1 MSRRGMAAGF
11 SWALLCALAASI
23 AVHTHYTTDLSAF
36 LPRSP
41 TATQQLLVEQ
51 LREGPAARLII
62 AAIEGGD
69 AALRAQVSVKLSQ
82 ALRRRSEFAVVD
94 NGDAASLER
103 DRAFLFDHR
112 YVLSDAMTAAHF
124 SVTGLHAAIAAG
136 VDALASPEG
145 PLLKALFP
153 RDPTGELLNILD
165 AAGSTHAPHTEG
177 GVWASADGARALVLL
192 QTRATGADTDAQ
204 QQACNSIRSAFAQ
217 AVRELPPQAQAGM
230 HLLLSGPPVFA
241 VAARELIKGEALKLS
256 AISSA
261 LIALLLLSVY
271 RSVPALVLG
280 MVPVASG
287 ALAGVA
293 AVALGFGAV
302 HGITLGFGV
311 TLIGESVDYS
321 IYLFVQ
327 RSGDWRRT
335 LWPTLR
341 LGVLTSIAGFAALVP
356 SGFQGLAQLGLYS
369 IAGLIAAAL
378 VTRYVLPAWLPEHFA
393 IRDLHPAGERLGQII
408 RRLRGLRLGLLL
420 VLAVAAATLFLHRGT
435 LFSHALTDLSPVP
448 LAQQDLDERLRAEL
462 GAPDVRYMVVVTAPT
477 REGALDAA
485 HGLGVRLAALAD
497 ASVIGGFETPT
508 RYLPGVALQNARR
521 SAIPP
526 PPVLAANLDR
536 ALEGL
541 PVDGQRL
548 RAFLS
553 DAEAARTAAPLTR
566 ADLDGTSF
574 AAAADALLVKNG
586 SGWSA
591 LLPVAALAA
600 GDLTEAAVE
609 AIRASVAGGPEG
621 ATLLD
626 LKGEADRLYA
636 GYLRQA
642 VQLALAGFM
651 AIVAL
656 LLIALRSPGRIVR
669 VLAPLALSV
678 VTVAALLRG
687 AGYELGILHIVGML
701 LIVAVG
707 SNYALFFDRNS
718 ADPHHGSQALTL
730 ASLLVAN
737 IATVLA
743 FGVLAC
749 SRVPVLADLGQTV
762 APGALLALVFSAIL
776 SRTPQAAE
784 VPPPG
789 RP

>member
-1 MSRRGMAAGF
+1 MAAGC
-11 SWALLCALAASI
+11 SWALLCALAAGI
-23 AVHTHYTTDLSAF
+23 AIHAHYTTDLSAF

-51 LREGPAARLII
+51 LRAGPAARLII

-69 AALRAQVSVKLSQ
+69 PALRAQVSVQLSQ
-82 ALRRRSEFAVVD
+82 ALRRRSEFAVVN

-103 DRAFLFDHR
+103 DRRFLFDHR

-124 SVTGLHAAIAAG
+124 SAAGLHTAIAAG
-136 VDALASPEG
+136 IDALASPEA
-145 PLLKALFP
+145 PLVKSLFP

-165 AAGSTHAPHTEG
+165 AAGTARAPHTEG

-192 QTRATGADTDAQ
+192 QTRAAGADTDAQ
-204 QQACNSIRSAFAQ
+204 QQACDAVGGAFAQ
-217 AVRELPPQAQAGM
+217 AVRELPPPQQAGM

-241 VAARELIKGEALKLS
+241 VAARQLIKGEALKLS
-256 AISSA
+256 AISAA

-369 IAGLIAAAL
+369 IAGLVGAAL
-378 VTRYVLPAWLPEHFA
+378 VTRYALPAWLPENFA
-393 IRDLHPAGERLGQII
+393 IRNLRPAGERVGHII
-408 RRLRGLRLGLLL
+408 GHLRALRAGLWL
-420 VLAVAAATLFLHRGT
+420 VLAVAAATLLLHRGT
-435 LFSHALTDLSPVP
+435 LFSHSLTDLSPVP
-448 LAQQDLDERLRAEL
+448 LAQQELDERLRAEL
-462 GAPDVRYMVVVTAPT
+462 GAPDVRYMVVVTAPS
-477 REGALDAA
+477 REAALAAA
-485 HGLGVRLAALAD
+485 HALGVRLTALAD
-497 ASVIGGFETPT
+497 AAVIGGFDTPT
-508 RYLPGVALQNARR
+508 RYLPGRALQEARR
-521 SAIPP
+521 AAIPP
-526 PPVLAANLDR
+526 PPILAANLDR
-536 ALEGL
+536 ALAGL
-541 PVDGQRL
+541 PVDSKVL
-548 RAFLS
+548 RTFLS

-574 AAAADALLVKNG
+574 AAAADALLVKSG

-591 LLPVAALAA
+591 LLPVAALAS
-600 GDLTEAAVE
+600 GDLAVAAIE
-609 AIRASVAGGPEG
+609 RIRGSVAAAPEG

-626 LKGEADRLYA
+626 LKGEADQLYA

-642 VQLALAGFM
+642 VQLAFAGFS

-656 LLIALRSPGRIVR
+656 LLIALRSPGRVAR

-678 VTVAALLRG
+678 VTVAAVLSGLG
-687 AGYELGILHIVGML
+687 CQLGILHIVGML
-701 LIVAVG
+701 LIIAVG

-718 ADPHHGSQALTL
+718 AHPQHGSQELTL

-737 IATVLA
+737 LATVLA

-762 APGALLALVFSAIL
+762 APGALLALVYAAIMSRPPRSA
-776 SRTPQAAE
+776 A
-784 VPPPG
+784 VPPASVP
-789 RP
+789 